1 MEEKKKYV
9 DSVWDQL
16 NVSQSET
23 PDPVVKPVAKK
34 QFAAINLSQ
43 YMLSEDSET
52 LL

>member
-34 QFAAINLSQ
+34 
-43 YMLSEDSET
+43 
-52 LL
+52 